1 MEHLIKPS
9 EVLTLSR
16 PTSAHVEEDDIN
28 IFIDESEQMDIIPA
42 IGAQLYLDL
51 LANSDDKKYTLLLDG
66 GYYEGLKGEKKIF
79 KGLKTSLAYF
89 VYARL
94 VKNDGKILGQSG
106 FLSHNDEYASKVEDK
121 QKYVSYNDTMNVAK
135 KYLADVLEY
144 LKSTDASFDK
154 KARVKNNGTRILAIG
169 D

>member
-1 MEHLIKPS
+1 MEHLMQPNEILS
-9 EVLTLSR
+9 LSR
-16 PTSAHVEEDDIN
+16 PTSVHVQEEDIN

-42 IGAQLYLDL
+42 IGAELYLDL
-51 LANSDDKKYTLLLDG
+51 LANLDDKKYAMLLDG

-106 FLSHNDEYASKVEDK
+106 FLSHNDEYGSKIEDK
-121 QKYVSYNDTMNVAK
+121 QKYATYNDAMNVAK
-135 KYLADVLEY
+135 RYLSDVLEY
-144 LKSTDASFDK
+144 LKLTRTDFDK
-154 KARVKNNGTRILAIG
+154 KARVRNNGTRILAIG